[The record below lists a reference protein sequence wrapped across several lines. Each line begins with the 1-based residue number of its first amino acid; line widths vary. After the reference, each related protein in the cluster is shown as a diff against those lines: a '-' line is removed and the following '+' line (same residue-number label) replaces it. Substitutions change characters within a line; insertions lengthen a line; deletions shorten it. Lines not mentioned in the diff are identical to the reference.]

1 MRYENYKE
9 TEKTDFKKNKK
20 TGELEPQKIKTN
32 SSVSLESIK
41 NMDKITLTRIDNVQ
55 MDYFT
60 VGNFDEE
67 NLKNS
72 KIIFKHFAFDENKY
86 YNIEIE
92 NVKNT
97 RSFFER
103 LIKNW
108 DQESFWRIKIN
119 EVTKNEHPLCEIM
132 ETEMNSKD
140 DFEIRNIMENNNLNI
155 EDKFLK
161 LFGLYKYKR
170 IKEIIK
176 NLKLNI

>member
-72 KIIFKHFAFDENKY
+72 KIIFKHFISN
-86 YNIEIE
+86 
-92 NVKNT
+92 
-97 RSFFER
+97 
-103 LIKNW
+103 
-108 DQESFWRIKIN
+108 
-119 EVTKNEHPLCEIM
+119 PLYH
-132 ETEMNSKD
+132 
-140 DFEIRNIMENNNLNI
+140 
-155 EDKFLK
+155 KFRV
-161 LFGLYKYKR
+161 FVF
-170 IKEIIK
+170 
-176 NLKLNI
+176 